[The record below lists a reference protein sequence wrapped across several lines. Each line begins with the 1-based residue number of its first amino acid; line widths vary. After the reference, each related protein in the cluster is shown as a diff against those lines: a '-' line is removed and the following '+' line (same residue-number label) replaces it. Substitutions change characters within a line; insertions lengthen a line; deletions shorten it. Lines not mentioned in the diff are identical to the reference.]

1 MPSAL
6 LAANGAWL
14 ALGPR
19 LAEAFDGVAAVR
31 GVEGDQELFQPAFLA
46 MLSNLIKCEQAEILG
61 SPTQGPS
68 SFSQFFVV

>member
-19 LAEAFDGVAAVR
+19 LAEDFDGVAAVR
-31 GVEGDQELFQPAFLA
+31 GVEGGQELFQPAFLA
-46 MLSNLIKCEQAEILG
+46 ILN
-61 SPTQGPS
+61 TK
-68 SFSQFFVV
+68 FFM